1 MSITMTFSCS
11 VVELCIVQ
19 WDSVCVA
26 LLNPYCFMQQKK
38 KKKIPGFVFEKLA
51 GTDVSKQ
58 CLKTDYC
65 IIACVRPL

>member
-38 KKKIPGFVFEKLA
+38 KKSLA
-51 GTDVSKQ
+51 SS
-58 CLKTDYC
+58 LKSWQELMSLNS
-65 IIACVRPL
+65 V